1 MKISFITTVFNEE
14 KTVSKF
20 LDSLLAQSKLPDE
33 VVVVDG
39 ESSDS
44 TVAKIKNEKLRMKNK
59 NSKFKI
65 LVKLGNRA
73 VGRNEAIK
81 KATGDIIV
89 CSDAG
94 CILDKS
100 WLKKIVEPFKDPEID
115 VVSGYYKPIT
125 NNVFEKCL
133 AAYTCVMPDRINPDT
148 FLPSSRSIAFKKSVW
163 QKVGGYPEHL
173 DTCEDLVFAK
183 KLKNT
188 GCKFK
193 TRVDAIVYWPQRK
206 NLKDAAMQFYR
217 YAQGDGRARYIR
229 PQTPLLFL
237 RYLVGISLLIALF
250 VSRSPF
256 ILYLISVILFL
267 YLLWSVGKN
276 FKYVKHGQ
284 AIFILPILQFTADF
298 AVMAGFLKGLFKK

>member
-1 MKISFITTVFNEE
+1 MKISFITTVLNEE
-14 KTVSKF
+14 KTIDIF
-20 LDSLLAQSKLPDE
+20 LDSLSKQTQKPE
-33 VVVVDG
+33 EIIIVDAG
-39 ESSDS
+39 SSDK
-44 TVAKIKNEKLRMKNK
+44 TVKKIKSFQVSNPTIMIRIIIVN
-59 NSKFKI
+59 
-65 LVKLGNRA
+65 GANRA
-73 VGRNEAIK
+73 RGRNEAVK
-81 KATGDIIV
+81 NARGDIIV

-94 CILDKS
+94 CILDKN
-100 WLKKIVEPFKDPEID
+100 WLKNITEPFNDSKID

-125 NNVFEKCL
+125 NNVFERCL

-163 QKVGGYPEHL
+163 QKIGGYPEYL

-188 GCKFK
+188 GCKSK
-193 TRVDAIVYWPQRK
+193 ARVDAIVYWPQRK
-206 NLKDAAMQFYR
+206 NLKEAAMQLYR

-276 FKYVKHGQ
+276 FKYIKHGQ